1 MHEYSVSPDHANSFV
16 TVQLTSGT
24 ITVLDDHFH
33 EIVIHRRLYGDGYQ
47 EIMKRVPYLN
57 YVSRHPR
64 FSKNTRINSMMPHKM
79 KQYLDSCAGTNREK
93 ILKILS
99 ELTRRTDSDSAL
111 QTVNQTLRY

>member
-1 MHEYSVSPDHANSFV
+1 
-16 TVQLTSGT
+16 
-24 ITVLDDHFH
+24 
-33 EIVIHRRLYGDGYQ
+33 
-47 EIMKRVPYLN
+47 
-57 YVSRHPR
+57 
-64 FSKNTRINSMMPHKM
+64 MMPHKM